1 MSKKRNV
8 LFITLCL
15 ISSLVHAQPIS
26 FEQAWQILQAKNNSL
41 AAQRANLS
49 HFEKLHEA
57 SKSLNYPSVS
67 LGANYLRLDDD
78 VTLSNEDAF
87 DTLDDNTQSLTTSLL
102 TNASYDYGVNYA
114 SILSGS
120 STLAEKQSLTS
131 SITALW
137 AIYTGGKITAAQ
149 HYSEAKKEEAK
160 ARLSME
166 SQKRFQDLSRFYYSV
181 VLAQGVVET
190 RRSVEAGLKQH
201 RDFSVKLEQQGQIAK
216 VERLQADAALAK
228 ATVERKKSEMNLEIA
243 RSALTEVLNQA
254 IDVIPNSQL
263 FINDRLAPLSD
274 FTQQTLDS
282 YPGLAMLMAKKHQA
296 ESAINV
302 EKSEYLPKIFLYG
315 NYNVYKDDTLASK
328 TTPDWFVGLGVNIT
342 LFDNSGR
349 SEKVEAAESTRL
361 QVRYLY
367 QQAQQDLSVL
377 VKKTYF
383 QAKQAIQ
390 EVQGLDSNLVLADEN
405 LKLRV
410 KAFNQGLSTSVDVVD
425 AELFLA
431 NIQIQQQVA
440 KYNYVIALNNLLSL
454 SSHMSDFIFYQQS
467 AI

>member
-8 LFITLCL
+8 LFISLCF
-15 ISSLVHAQPIS
+15 ITSLVQAQSMS
-26 FEQAWQILQAKNNSL
+26 FEQAWQILQAKNNSI
-41 AAQRANLS
+41 AAQRANLT

-67 LGANYLRLDDD
+67 LGANYVRLDDD

-87 DTLDDNTQSLTTSLL
+87 DNLDDNTQSLMTSLL

-114 SILSGS
+114 GILAGS

-149 HYSEAKKEEAK
+149 HFSKAKEEEAK
-160 ARLSME
+160 ANLAME
-166 SQKRFQDLSRFYYSV
+166 SQKRFQDLSQFYYSV
-181 VLAQGVVET
+181 VLAEGVVET
-190 RRSVEAGLKQH
+190 RRSVEKGLRQH
-201 RDFSVKLEQQGQIAK
+201 RDFSIKLEQQGQIAK
-216 VERLQADAALAK
+216 VERLQADAALSK
-228 ATVERKKSEMNLEIA
+228 ATVDSKKAEMNLEIA
-243 RSALTEVLNQA
+243 RSALTEVLNQKV
-254 IDVIPNSQL
+254 DVIPNSQL
-263 FINDRLAPLSD
+263 FINDRLPPLSD

-282 YPGLAMLMAKKHQA
+282 YPGLAVLTAKKKQA
-296 ESAINV
+296 ESAIKS
-302 EKSEYLPKIFLYG
+302 ERSEYLPKVFLYG
-315 NYNVYKDDTLASK
+315 NYNVYEDDTLASK
-328 TTPDWFVGLGVNIT
+328 ITPDWFVGIGVNIA

-349 SEKVEAAESTRL
+349 SEKVQAAESSVL

-367 QQAQQDLSVL
+367 QQAMQDLSVL

-390 EVQGLDSNLVLADEN
+390 EVQGLDANLILAEEN

-454 SSHMSDFIFYQQS
+454 SSQMSDFTRYQQT